1 MLAVTSSLHE
11 GRDGR
16 AQLVVRIEGDVS
28 MSTLPK
34 LTDFLNRESAAATSP
49 TVILDIDSVG
59 VLDDAGLGILM
70 GFAGRVRASGRAV
83 AVVAS
88 VARLRQ
94 RIDETGFDRAV
105 GVASSIL
112 DAGRIAR

>member
-34 LTDFLNRESAAATSP
+34 LTDFLNRELAAETWA
-49 TVILDIDSVG
+49 IARIDSGG
-59 VLDDAGLGILM
+59 VQVPEFGLLQLLIPSLERSKVVLNEGKQLGRK
-70 GFAGRVRASGRAV
+70 GFV
-83 AVVAS
+83 
-88 VARLRQ
+88 
-94 RIDETGFDRAV
+94 
-105 GVASSIL
+105 
-112 DAGRIAR
+112 